1 MAKRQESLTELLRRV
16 HADAAKQYRTAISLQ
31 MEGAEATSEWD
42 RWEAD
47 TAALLLAAWAT
58 GAKRTV
64 QQAGIPAPAVRATF
78 DRNAPEV
85 AMEFRPGPAREIV
98 QRYSATL
105 PITRARW
112 NALMQAALEAARE
125 LRRNE
130 EAEGLTRLLE
140 RSPDLA
146 RVVQGLP
153 LDVLVRR
160 TPEAKKAA
168 QGSFF
173 VTGMTQAQIEETRA
187 LLAKAVRGEVTTSVA
202 GKRLKTLGVGDFAG
216 LTVLRTGTD
225 LTEARL
231 ETVFRTN
238 LNRAQTQGQL
248 DIVREPTVQAF
259 VPVMR
264 FSSTRDARTRD
275 THRAMDGFVATVEQ
289 IDAQGIATP
298 AGFNCRCAWV
308 AVPAAQ
314 AMSSGWT
321 KGDGTPDLAAIKRHN
336 GRRQSL
342 IDTGKFPDP
351 GFVSG

>member
-1 MAKRQESLTELLRRV
+1 MAKRQASISELLRKV
-16 HADAAKQYRTAISLQ
+16 QADAARQYRNAISSQ
-31 MEGAEATSEWD
+31 MLGQPATTEWD
-42 RWEAD
+42 AWERD

-58 GAKRTV
+58 GARQTV
-64 QQAGIPAPAVRATF
+64 RQAGIPAPKVREVF
-78 DRNAPEV
+78 DRNAPEM
-85 AMEFRPGPAREIV
+85 ALEFKAGPAREV
-98 QRYSATL
+98 VERYAATM

-112 NALMQAALEAARE
+112 NALIQAALESARE
-125 LRRNE
+125 MRRNE
-130 EAEGLTRLLE
+130 EAEGLERILE
-140 RSPDLA
+140 RSPDLSRLVRGA
-146 RVVQGLP
+146 LDEVQI
-153 LDVLVRR
+153 RR
-160 TPEAKKAA
+160 TPQA
-168 QGSFF
+168 QQVARGSFF
-173 VTGMTQAQIEETRA
+173 VTGMTQRQVEQTRE
-187 LLAKAVRGEVTTSVA
+187 LLAKAVRGEVSTSVA
-202 GKRLKTLGVGDFAG
+202 GKKLRVLGVGDFAG
-216 LTVLRTGTD
+216 QAILKTGTD

-264 FSSTRDARTRD
+264 FSATRDARTRD

-298 AGFNCRCAWV
+298 AGFNCRCAWI

-314 AMSSGWT
+314 AMTSGWA
-321 KGDGTPDLAAIKRHN
+321 KADGTPNLEAIRRHN

-351 GFVSG
+351 GFIAG